1 MMKGQ
6 DSDMAQ
12 SKVVGIRTADGTAK
26 AGKRPSRFSNRKV
39 DRAFYWM
46 AVPAALIFTLFLY
59 VPFLQGVAYSFTNS
73 QGYGRFSWIGFKN
86 YGALF
91 RDGRVGHAYLFTLLI
106 AILITLLVNFIALF
120 ISVALNGKIAFKN
133 GFRVIYFI
141 PYTLSVLVIGYVFKY
156 IFMTPLPAL
165 GKALGISWLSQSLL
179 TSEHYAWIPIVFL
192 SVWQAVAYSTLIY
205 LAGLQTIDSEVYE
218 AASIDGANEWQKF
231 WRITFPLDWPI
242 LHHQPCADSEECLQ
256 HLRPG
261 GGSDRRRARFQ
272 DRNSHLPHLQGR
284 PYRRRVRLPD
294 SQRGHVLH
302 RPGCDRIHPA
312 GHFQKRGEDLRWHRQ
327 RLCNRRHRHNQQKEG
342 EGGIGDPR
350 DRTSRGS
357 TGG

>member
-12 SKVVGIRTADGTAK
+12 SRVVGIRTADGTAK

-231 WRITFPLDWPI
+231 WRITFPLIGPFFTINLVLTLKNAFNTFDQVVA
-242 LHHQPCADSEECLQ
+242 LTA
-256 HLRPG
+256 G
-261 GGSDRRRARFQ
+261 G
-272 DRNSHLPHLQGR
+272 
-284 PYRRRVRLPD
+284 PD
-294 SQRGHVLH
+294 SKTETVTYLIYKGGLTGGEYAYQTANAVMFFIVLAVIAFIQLGIS
-302 RPGCDRIHPA
+302 R
-312 GHFQKRGEDLRWHRQ
+312 RGE
-327 RLCNRRHRHNQQKEG
+327 K
-342 EGGIGDPR
+342 I
-350 DRTSRGS
+350 
-357 TGG
+357 

>member
-12 SKVVGIRTADGTAK
+12 SKVVGIRTADATAK
-26 AGKRPSRFSNRKV
+26 ARKRPSRFSNRKV

-46 AVPAALIFTLFLY
+46 AVPASLIFALFLY

-73 QGYGRFSWIGFKN
+73 QGYGRYSWIGFKN

-91 RDGRVGHAYLFTLLI
+91 RDSRVGHAYLFTLLI

-165 GKALGISWLSQSLL
+165 GKALGIGWLSQSLL

-231 WRITFPLDWPI
+231 WRITFPLIGPFFTINLVLTLKNAFNTFDQVVA
-242 LHHQPCADSEECLQ
+242 LTA
-256 HLRPG
+256 G
-261 GGSDRRRARFQ
+261 G
-272 DRNSHLPHLQGR
+272 
-284 PYRRRVRLPD
+284 PD
-294 SQRGHVLH
+294 SKTETVTYLIYKGGLTGGEYAYQTANAVMFFIVLAVIAFIQLGIS
-302 RPGCDRIHPA
+302 R
-312 GHFQKRGEDLRWHRQ
+312 RGE
-327 RLCNRRHRHNQQKEG
+327 K
-342 EGGIGDPR
+342 I
-350 DRTSRGS
+350 
-357 TGG
+357 